1 MTDLDERT
9 KKVLWSIIQCYIDR
23 NAPVSSFMVKKRFS
37 FGLSPATIR
46 NTMAD
51 LESSGFITQPHTSA
65 GRIPTDKAYRLY
77 VDGLLRQ
84 NSRSVN
90 TILLRKLYDRLR
102 GMQRDLKT
110 LISET
115 SRTLSFFSSCVGIVT
130 PPKAEEEVLRSI
142 RFINH
147 EKNRALSIMIFENG
161 TVKNRM
167 IDLHSSFSMNQ
178 LTKIARYLNDTFAG
192 MSLKEIRQEIV
203 SQLSRQ
209 KMACNLLITNA
220 LKICE
225 EMIIWQSD
233 DLLGDGLTGT
243 SNLPDFTDIGQIK
256 NILKT
261 IEDKHM
267 ILKLLNE
274 VDDTKGV
281 QVFVGL
287 ESIIP
292 SMKTLSMVVSPYAYR
307 KRTSGT
313 IGIIGPTRMNYEQ
326 LIPIVDHT
334 ARALTKVLSET

>member
-1 MTDLDERT
+1 
-9 KKVLWSIIQCYIDR
+9 
-23 NAPVSSFMVKKRFS
+23 
-37 FGLSPATIR
+37 
-46 NTMAD
+46 MAD
-51 LESSGFITQPHTSA
+51 LEASGFITQPHTSA
-65 GRIPTDKAYRLY
+65 GRIPTDKAYRFY
-77 VDGLLRQ
+77 VDRILKQ

-90 TILLRKLYDRLR
+90 TALLRKLYKRLR
-102 GMQRDLKT
+102 GMHRDLKM

-115 SRTLSFFSSCVGIVT
+115 SRTLSVFSSCVGIVT
-130 PPKAEEEVLRSI
+130 PPKAEEEVLRNI
-142 RFINH
+142 RFIKY
-147 EKNRALSIMIFENG
+147 EKNRALSIMIFEDG
-161 TVKNRM
+161 TVKNKM
-167 IDLHSSFSMNQ
+167 IDLNVPFSQKQ
-178 LTKIARYLNDTFAG
+178 LTKITHYLNDTFAG
-192 MSLKEIRQEIV
+192 MSLKEMREEII
-203 SQLSRQ
+203 SQLSQQ
-209 KMACNLLITNA
+209 KAACNLLITNA

-225 EMIIWQSD
+225 EMIIWESED
-233 DLLGDGLTGT
+233 ILGEGLTGT

-267 ILKLLNE
+267 ILELLNE

-292 SMKTLSMVVSPYAYR
+292 SMKKLSMVVSPYAYR
-307 KRTSGT
+307 KRNSGT